1 MREKAIIR
9 KRQDLVYAVAV
20 IMVIGLLMLFSNPSQ
35 ASTAGEINSDVQSA
49 LKNLYRTTPAAE
61 IMAKSAKGILVF
73 PSVVKGGFVFGGQYG
88 EGALLV
94 NGKTSGYYSTLAASY
109 GLQIGVQTFGYA
121 LFFLDNEGLSYLN
134 KSDGWEIGV
143 GPNIVVMDEGAA
155 SALTSTTV
163 RSGVYAFFFNQKGLM
178 AGISIE
184 GSKITRVIPDE

>member
-1 MREKAIIR
+1 
-9 KRQDLVYAVAV
+9 
-20 IMVIGLLMLFSNPSQ
+20 MVIGLLMLFSNPSQ

>member
-9 KRQDLVYAVAV
+9 KRPDLVYAVAV